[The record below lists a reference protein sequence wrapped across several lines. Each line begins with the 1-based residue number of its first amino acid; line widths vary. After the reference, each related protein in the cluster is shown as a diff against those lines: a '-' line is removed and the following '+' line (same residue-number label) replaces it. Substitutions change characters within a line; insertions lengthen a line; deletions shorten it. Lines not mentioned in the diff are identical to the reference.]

1 MMMIGIVWK
10 KILVTMVLL
19 SPMVTSFV
27 LLGKPKAATSK
38 LWMGGDSDENGMV
51 KKLREQAEKLR
62 LEVSQLEGEKEK
74 VKQVEEEQRNQV
86 NAEKKE
92 KRLRYSAEI
101 PILKG
106 DGNEVVER
114 VDFPPIIKNNQSFIV
129 AVEASLPLGIILGE
143 DIPGIL
149 QVDEVAEN
157 SNGEIAGIKVGDIV
171 RATTACQVTMT
182 QPTWQ
187 LIAGGIGQP
196 QTTRMMFTADR
207 KPFEEVMEAIASNR
221 MDPMERPIVLVLERP
236 EQK

>member
-1 MMMIGIVWK
+1 M
-10 KILVTMVLL
+10 

-27 LLGKPKAATSK
+27 FLGNHKTSTSK
-38 LWMGGDSDENGMV
+38 LWSGGDENGMV

-86 NAEKKE
+86 IAEKKE

-114 VDFPPIIKNNQSFIV
+114 VDFPPIIKNNKSFIL

-143 DIPGIL
+143 DIPGIM
-149 QVDEVAEN
+149 QVDEIAEN
-157 SNGEIAGIKVGDIV
+157 SNGEKAGIQVGDIV

-196 QTTRMMFTADR
+196 QTTRMMFTTDR

-236 EQK
+236 EK